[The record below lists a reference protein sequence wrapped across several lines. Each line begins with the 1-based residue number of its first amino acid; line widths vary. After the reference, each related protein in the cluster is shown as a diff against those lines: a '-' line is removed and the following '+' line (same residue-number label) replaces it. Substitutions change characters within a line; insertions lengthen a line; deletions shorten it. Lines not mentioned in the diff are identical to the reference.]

1 MGVIVSNGL
10 HQFPLISLKPTT
22 TNKTSS
28 FHIFVDLWK
37 CGRLATVVV
46 CGAGGTSDLFIFH
59 PGQLLICVV
68 FGYLELKSLK
78 TK

>member
-28 FHIFVDLWK
+28 FHIFVDLCK
-37 CGRLATVVV
+37 CGGV
-46 CGAGGTSDLFIFH
+46 GGGGTSDLFIFH
-59 PGQLLICVV
+59 PRKLLICVV